1 MTSSHPDTS
10 LRDRKC
16 IKPAFYAVYW
26 HYPLPAADT
35 HAKKISEKL
44 WVCQDGF
51 SETVFWCMSL
61 SMLHYAPEDS
71 TKQASEPLRYRS
83 RTCFEQAEI
92 IYSAC
97 GAVLI
102 SPAPQI
108 PCSTQASEIPH
119 STIIRNAVTATP
131 AFLRRP
137 GTGHICNSQTIRHI
151 QNSGVSAIPLKQ
163 ESSDTLFS
171 HSTDNQYI
179 TNYLRFRS
187 PQKLP
192 TSQHYERPVTSPVFP
207 TTLPPPYNR
216 DKKSAKIVTKVLR
229 NGISAPKTGRP

>member
-97 GAVLI
+97 GA
-102 SPAPQI
+102 AREHQHHK
-108 PCSTQASEIPH
+108 CHDSTASEIPQDIT
-119 STIIRNAVTATP
+119 SATNP
-131 AFLRRP
+131 A
-137 GTGHICNSQTIRHI
+137 
-151 QNSGVSAIPLKQ
+151 
-163 ESSDTLFS
+163 
-171 HSTDNQYI
+171 
-179 TNYLRFRS
+179 
-187 PQKLP
+187 
-192 TSQHYERPVTSPVFP
+192 QHYLHFCGDLQHLWSPHNTPELITRQQF
-207 TTLPPPYNR
+207 R
-216 DKKSAKIVTKVLR
+216 
-229 NGISAPKTGRP
+229 